1 MDANQIICPKCGSP
15 NNHISEGC
23 VKCGIIFSKYLK
35 LQEKRKE
42 NELGSPDKTVGES
55 KAEENPATIS
65 AEKPEPVAPE
75 SSSADNKVQTIAET
89 AVSEPEVQPANEK
102 KPQNQAQ
109 AVEETSMDE
118 LKLHQEA
125 SAEPLEKQMPINS
138 ETPKAGEEEQEIAI
152 SHDEKSETVATAEVS
167 PAASE
172 TQAADPLT
180 VQEKGGQV
188 SQESSGEMI
197 PEPVAAQASP
207 AIEEVLELVEPV
219 EVDQAAKPETAVEPE
234 KVQSQMKPQPAT
246 AQDTEMAKD
255 TIKATPR
262 EENIKAA
269 PSEIEQ
275 PAKAEQEKVL
285 EEAAE
290 PVQAEAPPMKSEV
303 QAREALI
310 DKQKAALGAAEAQM
324 KEKETQAKAVALK
337 KQKLAEA
344 KAQAKA
350 LAKRETLKKQKAA
363 QAKAL
368 KKHKIELAK
377 QEALKK
383 QKASQA
389 KAEALRQQKE
399 ARTAVENSTQE
410 SQALVKESSQNRQTV
425 VSKEIDSKLKIL
437 ALLKKYEGKTIGIN
451 YDNSAEI
458 KEAQLVEAN
467 NEFFSVSVKD
477 KKLQFSYPLQTLLS
491 LIEGEDGVEAGEA
504 ESKTKFSA
512 VIKVY
517 PLVLF

>member
-1 MDANQIICPKCGSP
+1 MDANQITCPKCGSP
-15 NNHISEGC
+15 NNYISEGC
-23 VKCGIIFSKYLK
+23 VKCGIIFSKYFE
-35 LQEKRKE
+35 LQKKRKE
-42 NELGSPDKTVGES
+42 NKDTHVDDTPGES

-65 AEKPEPVAPE
+65 EEKPEPTAPE
-75 SSSADNKVQTIAET
+75 SILADNKVQTIAEMS
-89 AVSEPEVQPANEK
+89 VSEPKARSTKEIKPEK
-102 KPQNQAQ
+102 SQAQ
-109 AVEETSMDE
+109 SVEDTFMDE
-118 LKLHQEA
+118 FELPKET
-125 SAEPLEKQMPINS
+125 SAEPLENQMQINP
-138 ETPKAGEEEQEIAI
+138 ETPKAGKEEQETAI
-152 SHDEKSETVATAEVS
+152 SQEEKSETAASADVS

-172 TQAADPLT
+172 TQATDPSA
-180 VQEKGGQV
+180 VQDKGGQAT
-188 SQESSGEMI
+188 QELSGETI
-197 PEPVAAQASP
+197 PKPVAAQETP
-207 AIEEVLELVEPV
+207 AKEEVLELVEPV
-219 EVDQAAKPETAVEPE
+219 EVDKAVKRETEVRPEEI
-234 KVQSQMKPQPAT
+234 QSQMKPQTAT
-246 AQDTEMAKD
+246 AKDVEMAKD
-255 TIKATPR
+255 NIKAVPR

-269 PSEIEQ
+269 PSKAEQ
-275 PAKAEQEKVL
+275 PAKAEQEIVL

-290 PVQAEAPPMKSEV
+290 PVEAEAAPIKIED

-310 DKQKAALGAAEAQM
+310 DKQKAALAAAEALI
-324 KEKETQAKAVALK
+324 KERETQTQAAALK
-337 KQKLAEA
+337 KQKLA
-344 KAQAKA
+344 QAK
-350 LAKRETLKKQKAA
+350 LETLKKQKAA

-368 KKHKIELAK
+368 KKQKVKLAK

-389 KAEALRQQKE
+389 KAEALKQQKE
-399 ARTAVENSTQE
+399 ARVAAENSIQE
-410 SQALVKESSQNRQTV
+410 SQPWEKESSQIPQTV
-425 VSKEIDSKLKIL
+425 VSKDIDSKLKIM

-458 KEAQLVEAN
+458 KEAELVEAN